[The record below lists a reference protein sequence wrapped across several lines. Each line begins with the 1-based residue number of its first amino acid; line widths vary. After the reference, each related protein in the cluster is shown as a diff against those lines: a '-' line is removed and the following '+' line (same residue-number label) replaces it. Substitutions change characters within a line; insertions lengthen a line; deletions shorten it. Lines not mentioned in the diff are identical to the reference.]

1 MAVAV
6 DAVSSAETASGAGVT
21 TATHTNLTIG
31 ASLSNGA
38 LIFGV
43 GWDAKVTSPNAHWD
57 SAGTNQLMTL
67 IGTVNT
73 AGTNG
78 TVAIFGLRNPT
89 SGNKTFSTSWT
100 GASLATIFG
109 VSFTGVDQTSDA
121 NAFKNFNSATGNST
135 TPSVTI
141 TSATGN
147 IIVGAFVNSD
157 NTVDWTSVN
166 NTTLCVTLGLQLA
179 MNRAAGAASVAM
191 SGVLTATDQWVATGV
206 NVAAATG
213 GVTDLRNFWYSPWQT
228 PVFNPKAKFDS
239 DQQFLSWS
247 GFTPVVT
254 PTSGAASAGIVGP
267 VFPWQ
272 LVYPNSAQPLPAK
285 EDIPRQ
291 EWTIIWDEPV
301 WTKRG
306 LPAHQQQFL
315 TQSLFPVAV
324 VVTPYA
330 GWDDTLEWPRLPAPR
345 SPVYSAPFLAF
356 TQVQAAT
363 PLNVGWMF
371 QWDIP
376 IRREVMPPPD
386 ESYEPVLVVQTGI
399 GDMWYPAWSSRRRR
413 IIAIGIG

>member
-6 DAVSSAETASGAGVT
+6 DAVSSAETQSASVT

-38 LIFGV
+38 LIVGV
-43 GWDAKVTSPNAHWD
+43 GWDTKVTSPTAHWD
-57 SAGTNQLMTL
+57 STGTNQLMTL

-100 GASLATIFG
+100 TASIACIFG
-109 VSFTGVDQTSDA
+109 ISFTGVDQTSDA

-135 TPSVTI
+135 APSVTI
-141 TSATGN
+141 TSAVGN
-147 IIVGAFVNSD
+147 IIVGAFVNA
-157 NTVDWTSVN
+157 TAATDWTSVN
-166 NTTLCVTLGLQLA
+166 NTTLCLTIGDQLA

-191 SGVLTATDQWVATGV
+191 SGVIGSADQWAATGV

-213 GVTDLRNFWYSPWQT
+213 GVTDLRNFWYAPWQT
-228 PVFNPKAKFDS
+228 PVFNPKVKFDS
-239 DQQFLSWS
+239 DQQFLAWS
-247 GFTPVVT
+247 GFTPVVAT
-254 PTSGAASAGIVGP
+254 GSGAATAGIVGP
-267 VFPWQ
+267 AFPWQ

-285 EDIPRQ
+285 EDVPRQ

-306 LPAHQQQFL
+306 LLAHQQQFIA
-315 TQSLFPVAV
+315 QSLF
-324 VVTPYA
+324 TI
-330 GWDDTLEWPRLPAPR
+330 
-345 SPVYSAPFLAF
+345 
-356 TQVQAAT
+356 AAT
-363 PLNVGWMF
+363 PVNVGWMF
-371 QWDIP
+371 QWTIP
-376 IRREVMPPPD
+376 ICREVMPPPD

-413 IIAIGIG
+413 IIAIGVG